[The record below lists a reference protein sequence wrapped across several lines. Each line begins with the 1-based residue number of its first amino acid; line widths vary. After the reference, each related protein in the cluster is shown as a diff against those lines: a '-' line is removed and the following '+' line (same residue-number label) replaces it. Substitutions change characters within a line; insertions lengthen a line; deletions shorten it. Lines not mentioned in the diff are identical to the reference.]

1 MFDKNYVFSHMTRA
15 KGCPFETR
23 KISLTCICD
32 LIDYGKYVSIK
43 IEATMNIKKIVWIAT
58 APVWLPVWPIVAT
71 AKRLYR
77 THNNQKELFRQW
89 KGRKLDPL
97 SSTSREL
104 ESGGVSFREAV
115 AVAERNA
122 RSSGK
127 SYSIAGIRKWFL
139 WRKRLILA
147 GAYPMFVL
155 GLLTCW
161 TDSLGWPTWCGPSLM
176 FVSLQ
181 LALQAVPAQF
191 RIWQIDSQ
199 RLNVV
204 EKGGF
209 DDFKRE
215 CRWFLDSIDPE
226 IRFRSGHIASAVL
239 CVFLLLPAVSHA
251 DAISEITSATTTD
264 DLSMKGLVSMFGQ
277 IVNDPLNAAIGDGG
291 DTLSSQIIKVFCSSL
306 LIMATAMGGY
316 LVLRK
321 TAKTAHDGQYMDRE
335 QGSFWAPIR
344 ILAAFSMLTPLPNG
358 WCLASLLMLF
368 MAKLGIGIANMG
380 TQATMA
386 AFQAGQTFVLQPV
399 APSTDSL
406 AHELFRANLCMFGIN
421 ASLDA
426 VNAAGG
432 FSYAGDYINQSD
444 LPDDNGFILKSRSY
458 TCGGATIDVNSA
470 SALSNIDMSA
480 IQDAHITAL
489 NEMQRALRS
498 GAQEFVSGV
507 LARQQN
513 EGASLVSAEAIIQNA
528 SQIYEN
534 KVTAALR
541 SANLNSQLKNLTA
554 QVADSISTHGWFEL
568 GAWYQTLATA
578 NNRVSEVA
586 AAKGNAFGASV
597 GQQPATDDEYRL
609 VMSAYQAQNSVR
621 SSSGSEML
629 TAKSSYKANEIS
641 GADGVIDYVFHTMFQ
656 NLTAWS
662 VGLAVDDNG
671 IVNPL
676 IAMKNFGDRLLTTSE
691 VGIATFAGLQ
701 ALSKAADSSLLGKV
715 ANFVGLKA
723 LTGFIDSIA
732 WFVKIAL
739 IALLGFGITLSVYL
753 PMLPFIIWLMAC
765 VNYLVIV
772 GEAIFAAPLWAFSH
786 LLSDGEGMG
795 HKTAHGYLFL
805 LNLAFRPILMVGGFL
820 LGGTAVFVG
829 GMLLNTLFETA
840 VANGHSSSV
849 VGVATFVGTLAVYCS
864 LSLGLVSTSF
874 SLTNIV
880 PDGVISWIGGH
891 SGAVLGRDVQDKS
904 QSSMDRM
911 GGKAE
916 QITGQAT
923 GASIVKGAGL
933 PGGKPPE
940 GNSIK

>member
-1 MFDKNYVFSHMTRA
+1 
-15 KGCPFETR
+15 
-23 KISLTCICD
+23 
-32 LIDYGKYVSIK
+32 
-43 IEATMNIKKIVWIAT
+43 MNIKKIVRIAT
-58 APVWLPVWPIVAT
+58 APVWIPLWPIVTT
-71 AKRLYR
+71 AKRLYQ
-77 THNNQKELFRQW
+77 THDNQKELFRQW
-89 KGRKLDPL
+89 KGRKPHALD
-97 SSTSREL
+97 SMSRKP

-115 AVAERNA
+115 AVAEQKAQA
-122 RSSGK
+122 RGK
-127 SYSIAGIRKWFL
+127 SYSVAGIRKWFL
-139 WRKRLILA
+139 WRKRMILA
-147 GAYPMFVL
+147 GAYPMFLL

-161 TDSLGWPTWCGPSLM
+161 TSSFGWPTWCGPGLM
-176 FVSLQ
+176 AMALQ

-191 RIWQIDSQ
+191 RIWQIDNQ
-199 RLNVV
+199 RLSTD

-209 DDFKRE
+209 DDFRRE
-215 CRWFLDSIDPE
+215 CRWFLDSINPE
-226 IRFRSGHIASAVL
+226 VRLRSGHIASAVL
-239 CVFLLLPAVSHA
+239 CAVLLLPAVSHA
-251 DAISEITSATTTD
+251 DAISDITSTTTAD

-291 DTLSSQIIKVFCSSL
+291 DTLVSQVIKVFCSSL
-306 LIMATAMGGY
+306 LIVATAVAGY
-316 LVLRK
+316 LLIKK
-321 TAKTAHDGQYMDRE
+321 TSQTAHDGVFLDRDKA
-335 QGSFWAPIR
+335 SVWMPIR
-344 ILAAFSMLTPLPNG
+344 VLAGFSLLTPLPNG

-406 AHELFRANLCMFGIN
+406 ARELFRANLCMFGIN

-426 VNAAGG
+426 VSAAGG
-432 FSYAGDYINQSD
+432 LSSAGDYINQSG
-444 LPDDNGFILKSRSY
+444 LPEDNGFILKSRSY

-470 SALSNIDMSA
+470 SAVSNIDMTA
-480 IQDAHITAL
+480 VQDAHITAL

-498 GAQEFVSGV
+498 GAQEFVTGV

-513 EGASLVSAEAIIQNA
+513 EDADLVSAEAIIQNA

-534 KVTAALR
+534 RVTAALR
-541 SANLNSQLKNLTA
+541 SANLNNQLKNLTA
-554 QVADSISTHGWFEL
+554 QVVDSITAHGWFEL

-586 AAKGNAFGASV
+586 AAKGSAFGASS
-597 GQQPATDDEYRL
+597 GQRPAIDDEYRL
-609 VMSAYQAQNSVR
+609 VMSAYQAQNS
-621 SSSGSEML
+621 SSSVGML
-629 TAKSSYKANEIS
+629 TAKSTYKANEMS
-641 GADGVIDYVFHTMFQ
+641 GTDGVVDYVFHTMFQ
-656 NLTAWS
+656 DLTAWS
-662 VGLAVDDNG
+662 TDLAADDNG

-691 VGIATFAGLQ
+691 VGIAAFAGLQ
-701 ALSKAADSSLLGKV
+701 ALSQAADSSLLGKV

-732 WFVKIAL
+732 WFVKIVL

-753 PMLPFIIWLMAC
+753 PMLPFIIWLMAS
-765 VNYLVIV
+765 VNYLIII

-795 HKTAHGYLFL
+795 HKTTHGYLFL
-805 LNLAFRPILMVGGFL
+805 LNLSFRPILMVGGFL
-820 LGGTAVFVG
+820 LGGTVVSIG

-849 VGVATFVGTLAVYCS
+849 VGVVTFVGTLGVYCS
-864 LSLGLVSTSF
+864 LALALVSTSF

-880 PDGVISWIGGH
+880 PDSVISWIGGH
-891 SGAVLGRDVQDKS
+891 SGAVLGRDAHDKS
-904 QSSMDRM
+904 QSSVDRM

-916 QITGQAT
+916 HITGQAT
-923 GASIVKGAGL
+923 GAGIAKGSSL
-933 PGGKPPE
+933 PGGKPSE

>member
-1 MFDKNYVFSHMTRA
+1 
-15 KGCPFETR
+15 
-23 KISLTCICD
+23 
-32 LIDYGKYVSIK
+32 
-43 IEATMNIKKIVWIAT
+43 MNIKKIVRIAT
-58 APVWLPVWPIVAT
+58 APVWIPLWPIVTT

-77 THNNQKELFRQW
+77 THDNQKELFRQW
-89 KGRKLDPL
+89 KGQKPNPLDFV
-97 SSTSREL
+97 SREL

-115 AVAERNA
+115 AEAEQKAQA
-122 RSSGK
+122 RGK
-127 SYSIAGIRKWFL
+127 GYSLEDVRKWFL
-139 WRKRLILA
+139 WRKRVILA
-147 GAYPMFVL
+147 GAYPMFLL

-161 TDSLGWPTWCGPSLM
+161 TNSLGWPTWCGPGLM
-176 FVSLQ
+176 FMALQ

-191 RIWQIDSQ
+191 RIWQIDNQ
-199 RLNVV
+199 RLSAD

-209 DDFKRE
+209 DDFRRE

-226 IRFRSGHIASAVL
+226 IRLRSGHIASAVL
-239 CVFLLLPAVSHA
+239 CAVLLLPAVSHA
-251 DAISEITSATTTD
+251 DAISDITSTTTAD

-291 DTLSSQIIKVFCSSL
+291 DTLVSQVIKVFCSSL
-306 LIMATAMGGY
+306 LIVATAVAGY
-316 LVLRK
+316 LLIKK
-321 TAKTAHDGQYMDRE
+321 TSQTAHDGVFLDRDKA
-335 QGSFWAPIR
+335 SVWMPIR
-344 ILAAFSMLTPLPNG
+344 VLAGFSLLTPLPNG

-406 AHELFRANLCMFGIN
+406 ARELFRANLCMFGIN

-426 VNAAGG
+426 VSAAGG
-432 FSYAGDYINQSD
+432 SSSAGDYINQSG
-444 LPDDNGFILKSRSY
+444 LPEDNGFILKSRSY

-470 SALSNIDMSA
+470 SAVSNIDMTA
-480 IQDAHITAL
+480 VQDAHITAL

-498 GAQEFVSGV
+498 GAQEFVTGV

-513 EGASLVSAEAIIQNA
+513 EDTDLVSAEAIIQNA

-534 KVTAALR
+534 RVTAALR
-541 SANLNSQLKNLTA
+541 SANLNNQLKNLTA
-554 QVADSISTHGWFEL
+554 QVVDSITAHGWFEL

-586 AAKGNAFGASV
+586 AAKGSAFGASS
-597 GQQPATDDEYRL
+597 GQRPAIDDEYRL
-609 VMSAYQAQNSVR
+609 VMSAYQAQNS
-621 SSSGSEML
+621 SSSAGML
-629 TAKSSYKANEIS
+629 TAKSTYKANEMS
-641 GADGVIDYVFHTMFQ
+641 GTDGVVDYVFHTMFQ
-656 NLTAWS
+656 DLTAWS
-662 VGLAVDDNG
+662 TGLAADDNG

-691 VGIATFAGLQ
+691 VGIAAFASLQ
-701 ALSKAADSSLLGKV
+701 AAVDGVQSSLLGK
-715 ANFVGLKA
+715 ALSLVGFKA
-723 LTGFIDSIA
+723 AGALVDSIA
-732 WFVKIAL
+732 WFVRIVL
-739 IALLGFGITLSVYL
+739 IALLAFGITLSVYL

-765 VNYLVIV
+765 VNYLIIV

-795 HKTAHGYLFL
+795 HKTSHGYLFL

-840 VANGHSSSV
+840 VANGHSSSI

-874 SLTNIV
+874 SLTNLV
-880 PDGVISWIGGH
+880 PDRVIEWVGGH
-891 SGAVLGRDVQDKS
+891 SGAVLGRDTHDKS
-904 QSSMDRM
+904 QNSMDRM

-916 QITGQAT
+916 HITGQAT
-923 GASIVKGAGL
+923 GAGMAKGPGL
-933 PGGKPPE
+933 PGGKPSG

>member
-1 MFDKNYVFSHMTRA
+1 
-15 KGCPFETR
+15 
-23 KISLTCICD
+23 
-32 LIDYGKYVSIK
+32 
-43 IEATMNIKKIVWIAT
+43 MNIKKIVRIAT
-58 APVWLPVWPIVAT
+58 APVWIPLWPIVTT

-77 THNNQKELFRQW
+77 THDNQKELFRQW
-89 KGRKLDPL
+89 KGQKPNPLDYV
-97 SSTSREL
+97 SREP
-104 ESGGVSFREAV
+104 ESGEVSFREAV
-115 AVAERNA
+115 AEAEQKAKA
-122 RSSGK
+122 RGK
-127 SYSIAGIRKWFL
+127 DYSLAGVRKWFL
-139 WRKRLILA
+139 WRKRMILV
-147 GAYPMFVL
+147 GAYPAFLL

-161 TDSLGWPTWCGPSLM
+161 TSSFGWPTWCGPGLM
-176 FVSLQ
+176 FMALQ
-181 LALQAVPAQF
+181 LALRAVPAQF
-191 RIWQIDSQ
+191 RIWQIDNQ
-199 RLNVV
+199 RLSAD

-209 DDFKRE
+209 DDFRRE
-215 CRWFLDSIDPE
+215 CRWFLDSINPE
-226 IRFRSGHIASAVL
+226 IRLHSGHIASAVL
-239 CVFLLLPAVSHA
+239 CTVLLLPAVSHA
-251 DAISEITSATTTD
+251 DAISDITSTTTAD

-291 DTLSSQIIKVFCSSL
+291 DTLVSQVIKVFCSSL
-306 LIMATAMGGY
+306 LIVATAVAGY
-316 LVLRK
+316 LLIKK
-321 TAKTAHDGQYMDRE
+321 TSQTAHDGVFLDRDKA
-335 QGSFWAPIR
+335 SMWMPIR
-344 ILAAFSMLTPLPNG
+344 ILAGFSLLTPLPNG

-406 AHELFRANLCMFGIN
+406 ARELFRANLCMFGIN

-426 VNAAGG
+426 VNTAGG
-432 FSYAGDYINQSD
+432 LSSSGDYINQSV
-444 LPDDNGFILKSRSY
+444 LPGDNGFILKSRSY

-470 SALSNIDMSA
+470 SATSDIDMTA
-480 IQDAHITAL
+480 VQDAHITAL

-507 LARQQN
+507 LARQQSEDAN
-513 EGASLVSAEAIIQNA
+513 LVSAEAIIQNA

-534 KVTAALR
+534 RVTAALR
-541 SANLNSQLKNLTA
+541 SANLNNQLKNLTA
-554 QVADSISTHGWFEL
+554 QVVESITDHGWFEL

-586 AAKGNAFGASV
+586 AAKGSAFGSSA
-597 GQQPATDDEYRL
+597 GQRPAIDDEYRL
-609 VMSAYQAQNSVR
+609 VMSAYQAQS
-621 SSSGSEML
+621 SSSGAGML
-629 TAKSSYKANEIS
+629 TAKSSYKANEMS

-656 NLTAWS
+656 DLTAWS
-662 VGLAVDDNG
+662 TGLSADDNG

-691 VGIATFAGLQ
+691 VGIATFAGIQ
-701 ALSKAADSSLLGKV
+701 ALSEGTKSSLVGKAASLFGFDTV
-715 ANFVGLKA
+715 PA
-723 LTGFIDSIA
+723 LISSIA
-732 WFVKIAL
+732 WFVKIVL
-739 IALLGFGITLSVYL
+739 IALLGFGVTLSVYL

-765 VNYLVIV
+765 VNYLIIV

-795 HKTAHGYLFL
+795 HKTSHGYLFL

-820 LGGTAVFVG
+820 LGGTALFVG

-849 VGVATFVGTLAVYCS
+849 VGVATFIGTLAVYCS

-880 PDGVISWIGGH
+880 PDGVIAWIGGH
-891 SGAVLGRDVQDKS
+891 SGAVLGRDAQDKS
-904 QSSMDRM
+904 QSSVDRM

-916 QITGQAT
+916 HITGQAT
-923 GASIVKGAGL
+923 GAGMAKVPGL
-933 PGGKPPE
+933 PGGKPPG
-940 GNSIK
+940 GNSLK

>member
-1 MFDKNYVFSHMTRA
+1 
-15 KGCPFETR
+15 
-23 KISLTCICD
+23 
-32 LIDYGKYVSIK
+32 
-43 IEATMNIKKIVWIAT
+43 MNLKKIVRIAT
-58 APVWLPVWPIVAT
+58 APVWLPLWPIVIT

-77 THNNQKELFRQW
+77 THDNQKELFRQW
-89 KGRKLDPL
+89 RGQKLDPL
-97 SSTSREL
+97 NPTYREP
-104 ESGGVSFREAV
+104 ESGGMSFREAV
-115 AVAERNA
+115 AIAEKNA
-122 RSSGK
+122 QSRGK
-127 SYSIAGIRKWFL
+127 TYSIAGVRQWFL

-147 GAYPMFVL
+147 CAYPMFVL

-161 TDSLGWPTWCGPSLM
+161 TSAFGWPTWCGPGLM
-176 FVSLQ
+176 FVALQ

-199 RLNVV
+199 RLSIA

-209 DDFKRE
+209 NDFRRE
-215 CRWFLDSIDPE
+215 CRWFLDSINPE
-226 IRFRSGHIASAVL
+226 IRIRSSHIVSAVI
-239 CVFLLLPAVSHA
+239 CTVLLLPAISHA
-251 DAISEITSATTTD
+251 DALSDITSTTTAD
-264 DLSMKGLVSMFGQ
+264 DLSMQGLVSMFGQ

-291 DTLSSQIIKVFCSSL
+291 DTLVARVIKVFCFAL

-316 LVLRK
+316 LFTKK
-321 TAKTAHDGQYMDRE
+321 TAQTAHDGIFLDRE
-335 QGSFWAPIR
+335 KTSMWMPIR
-344 ILAAFSMLTPLPNG
+344 VLAGFSMLTPLPNG

-386 AFQAGQTFVLQPV
+386 AFQAGQTFIIQPV
-399 APSTDSL
+399 SPSTENLSK
-406 AHELFRANLCMFGIN
+406 ALFEANLCMFGIN
-421 ASLDA
+421 ASLDSIVKNGGLA
-426 VNAAGG
+426 FPSDYVN
-432 FSYAGDYINQSD
+432 Q
-444 LPDDNGFILKSRSY
+444 LPQEDGFILRSSSY
-458 TCGGATIDVNSA
+458 TCGGATIAVDNS
-470 SALSNIDMSA
+470 SQVSGIDLSSVQN
-480 IQDAHITAL
+480 AHIEAL
-489 NEMQRALRS
+489 NEMQRSLRS
-498 GAQEFVSGV
+498 GAEEFVNNVIERREDKNS
-507 LARQQN
+507 R
-513 EGASLVSAEAIIQNA
+513 LVNAEAIIQNA
-528 SQIYEN
+528 SQVYEN
-534 KVTAALR
+534 RVTAALR
-541 SANLNSQLKNLTA
+541 SANLNSQLKNLTE
-554 QVADSISTHGWFEL
+554 QVADSITTHGWFEL

-586 AAKGNAFGASV
+586 AAKGSAFGASI
-597 GQQPATDDEYRL
+597 GQPPLTIDEYKSA
-609 VMSAYQAQNSVR
+609 MSAYQAQNSIN
-621 SSSGSEML
+621 SNNTGIL
-629 TAKSSYKANEIS
+629 NAKSSYKANEAS
-641 GADGVIDYVFHTMFQ
+641 GADGVIDYLFHTMFQ

-662 VGLAVDDNG
+662 TGLANDDNG

-723 LTGFIDSIA
+723 LTGFIDSIS
-732 WFVKIAL
+732 WFVKIVL

-795 HKTAHGYLFL
+795 QKTSHGYLFL

-820 LGGTAVFVG
+820 LGGTILFVG

-864 LSLGLVSTSF
+864 LSLSLVSTSF
-874 SLTNIV
+874 SLTNLV
-880 PDGVISWIGGH
+880 PDRVIEWVGGH

-904 QSSMDRM
+904 QSSVDKM

-916 QITGQAT
+916 HITGKAT
-923 GASIVKGAGL
+923 GAGMEKGPGL
-933 PGGKPPE
+933 PGG
-940 GNSIK
+940 NSLK

>member
-1 MFDKNYVFSHMTRA
+1 
-15 KGCPFETR
+15 
-23 KISLTCICD
+23 
-32 LIDYGKYVSIK
+32 
-43 IEATMNIKKIVWIAT
+43 
-58 APVWLPVWPIVAT
+58 
-71 AKRLYR
+71 
-77 THNNQKELFRQW
+77 
-89 KGRKLDPL
+89 
-97 SSTSREL
+97 
-104 ESGGVSFREAV
+104 
-115 AVAERNA
+115 
-122 RSSGK
+122 
-127 SYSIAGIRKWFL
+127 
-139 WRKRLILA
+139 
-147 GAYPMFVL
+147 MFVL

-161 TDSLGWPTWCGPSLM
+161 TDSFGWPTWCGPGLM
-176 FVSLQ
+176 FVALQ

-199 RLNVV
+199 RLSIA

-209 DDFKRE
+209 DDFRRE
-215 CRWFLDSIDPE
+215 CRWFLNSINPE
-226 IRFRSGHIASAVL
+226 IRISSGHIASAVI
-239 CVFLLLPAVSHA
+239 CTVLLLPAVSHA
-251 DAISEITSATTTD
+251 DAISDITSTTTAD

-291 DTLSSQIIKVFCSSL
+291 DTLVAQVIKVFCFAL

-316 LVLRK
+316 LITKK
-321 TAKTAHDGQYMDRE
+321 TAQTAHDGIFLDRE
-335 QGSFWAPIR
+335 KASMWMPIR
-344 ILAAFSMLTPLPNG
+344 VLAGFSMLTPLPNG

-380 TQATMA
+380 IQATMS

-406 AHELFRANLCMFGIN
+406 ARELFRANLCMFGIN
-421 ASLDA
+421 ASLDS
-426 VNAAGG
+426 VGAAGG
-432 FSYAGDYINQSD
+432 FSLNGDYINQSS

-470 SALSNIDMSA
+470 SAVSNIDMSA
-480 IQDAHITAL
+480 VQDAHITAL

-513 EGASLVSAEAIIQNA
+513 EDAILVSAEAIIQNA

-554 QVADSISTHGWFEL
+554 QVADSITAHGWFEL

-586 AAKGNAFGASV
+586 AAKGSAFGASI
-597 GQQPATDDEYRL
+597 GQQPVTVDAYKL
-609 VMSAYQAQNSVR
+609 AISAYQAQNSV
-621 SSSGSEML
+621 STSSGSEML
-629 TAKSSYKANEIS
+629 TAKSSYKANEAS
-641 GADGVIDYVFHTMFQ
+641 GADGVIDFVFHTMFQ
-656 NLTAWS
+656 DLTAWS
-662 VGLAVDDNG
+662 TGLAADDNG

-691 VGIATFAGLQ
+691 VGIAAFASLQ
-701 ALSKAADSSLLGKV
+701 AAVDGVQSSLLGK
-715 ANFVGLKA
+715 ALNLVGFKA
-723 LTGFIDSIA
+723 AGALVDSIA
-732 WFVKIAL
+732 WFVRIVL
-739 IALLGFGITLSVYL
+739 IALLAFGITLSVYL

-820 LGGTAVFVG
+820 LGGTVLFVG

-874 SLTNIV
+874 SLTHIV
-880 PDGVISWIGGH
+880 PDGVIAWIGGH
-891 SGAVLGRDVQDKS
+891 AGAVLGRDVQDKS
-904 QSSMDRM
+904 QSSVDRM

-916 QITGQAT
+916 HMAGQVTGSSMAKGT
-923 GASIVKGAGL
+923 GLS
-933 PGGKPPE
+933 GGKH
-940 GNSIK
+940 

>member
-1 MFDKNYVFSHMTRA
+1 
-15 KGCPFETR
+15 
-23 KISLTCICD
+23 
-32 LIDYGKYVSIK
+32 
-43 IEATMNIKKIVWIAT
+43 MNIKKIVRIAT
-58 APVWLPVWPIVAT
+58 APVWIPLWPIVTT

-77 THNNQKELFRQW
+77 THDNQKELFRQW
-89 KGRKLDPL
+89 KGRKPHALD
-97 SSTSREL
+97 SMSRKP
-104 ESGGVSFREAV
+104 ESGEVSFREAV
-115 AVAERNA
+115 TVAEQKAQA
-122 RSSGK
+122 RGK
-127 SYSIAGIRKWFL
+127 SYSVAGVRKWFL
-139 WRKRLILA
+139 WRKRMILA
-147 GAYPMFVL
+147 GAYPVFLL

-161 TDSLGWPTWCGPSLM
+161 TSSFGWPTWCGPGLM
-176 FVSLQ
+176 AMALQ

-191 RIWQIDSQ
+191 RIWQIDNQ
-199 RLNVV
+199 RLSAD

-209 DDFKRE
+209 DDFRRE

-226 IRFRSGHIASAVL
+226 VRLRSGHIASAVL
-239 CVFLLLPAVSHA
+239 CAVLLLPAVSHA
-251 DAISEITSATTTD
+251 DAIRDITSTTTAG

-291 DTLSSQIIKVFCSSL
+291 DTLVSQVIKVFCSSL
-306 LIMATAMGGY
+306 LIVATAVAGY
-316 LVLRK
+316 LLIKK
-321 TAKTAHDGQYMDRE
+321 TSQTAHDGVFLDRDKA
-335 QGSFWAPIR
+335 SMWMPIR
-344 ILAAFSMLTPLPNG
+344 ILAGFSLLTPLPNG

-380 TQATMA
+380 TQATMV

-406 AHELFRANLCMFGIN
+406 ARELFRANLCMFGIN
-421 ASLDA
+421 ASLDT
-426 VNAAGG
+426 VSAAGG
-432 FSYAGDYINQSD
+432 LSSAGDYVNQSG
-444 LPDDNGFILKSRSY
+444 LPEDNGFILKSRSY
-458 TCGGATIDVNSA
+458 TCGGATIDVSSA
-470 SALSNIDMSA
+470 SAVSNIDMTVV
-480 IQDAHITAL
+480 QDAHISAL

-513 EGASLVSAEAIIQNA
+513 EDANLVSAEAIIQNA

-534 KVTAALR
+534 RVTAALR
-541 SANLNSQLKNLTA
+541 SANLNNQLKNLTA
-554 QVADSISTHGWFEL
+554 QVVDSITTHGWFEL

-586 AAKGNAFGASV
+586 AAKGSAFGSSA
-597 GQQPATDDEYRL
+597 GQRPAIDDEYRL
-609 VMSAYQAQNSVR
+609 VMSAYQAQS
-621 SSSGSEML
+621 SSSGAGML
-629 TAKSSYKANEIS
+629 TAKSSYKANEMS

-656 NLTAWS
+656 DLTAWS
-662 VGLAVDDNG
+662 TDLATDENG

-701 ALSKAADSSLLGKV
+701 ALSQAADSSLLGKV

-732 WFVKIAL
+732 WFVKIVL

-765 VNYLVIV
+765 VNYLIIV

-795 HKTAHGYLFL
+795 HKTTHGYLFL
-805 LNLAFRPILMVGGFL
+805 LNLSFRPVLMVGGFL
-820 LGGTAVFVG
+820 LGGTIVSIG

-849 VGVATFVGTLAVYCS
+849 VGVATFVGTLGVYCS
-864 LSLGLVSTSF
+864 LSLALVSTSF

-891 SGAVLGRDVQDKS
+891 SGAVLGRDAHDKS
-904 QSSMDRM
+904 QSSVDRM

-916 QITGQAT
+916 NITGQAT
-923 GASIVKGAGL
+923 GAGIEKGSSL
-933 PGGKPPE
+933 PGGKSSE

>member
-1 MFDKNYVFSHMTRA
+1 
-15 KGCPFETR
+15 
-23 KISLTCICD
+23 
-32 LIDYGKYVSIK
+32 
-43 IEATMNIKKIVWIAT
+43 MNIKKIVRIAT
-58 APVWLPVWPIVAT
+58 APVWIPLWPIVTT

-77 THNNQKELFRQW
+77 THDNQKELFRQW
-89 KGRKLDPL
+89 KGRKPHALD
-97 SSTSREL
+97 SMSRKPV
-104 ESGGVSFREAV
+104 SGGASFREAV
-115 AVAERNA
+115 AVAEQKAQA
-122 RSSGK
+122 RGK
-127 SYSIAGIRKWFL
+127 SYSVAGVRKWFL
-139 WRKRLILA
+139 WRKRMILA
-147 GAYPMFVL
+147 GAYPMFLL

-161 TDSLGWPTWCGPSLM
+161 TSSFGWPTWCGSGLM
-176 FVSLQ
+176 AMALQ

-191 RIWQIDSQ
+191 RIWQIDNQ
-199 RLNVV
+199 RLSAD

-209 DDFKRE
+209 DDFRRE

-239 CVFLLLPAVSHA
+239 CAVLLLPAVSHA
-251 DAISEITSATTTD
+251 DAISDITSATTAD

-277 IVNDPLNAAIGDGG
+277 IMNDPLNAAIGDGG
-291 DTLSSQIIKVFCSSL
+291 DTLASQVIKVFCSSL

-316 LVLRK
+316 LFIKK
-321 TAKTAHDGQYMDRE
+321 TSQTAHDGAFLDRE
-335 QGSFWAPIR
+335 KTSFWMPIR
-344 ILAAFSMLTPLPNG
+344 VLAGFSMLTPLPNG

-380 TQATMA
+380 TQATMS
-386 AFQAGQTFVLQPV
+386 AFQAGQTFILQPV

-406 AHELFRANLCMFGIN
+406 ARELFRANLCMFGIN

-432 FSYAGDYINQSD
+432 FSYAGDYINQSV

-458 TCGGATIDVNSA
+458 TCGGATIDVSSA
-470 SALSNIDMSA
+470 SVLSNIDMSA
-480 IQDAHITAL
+480 VQDAHITAL

-513 EGASLVSAEAIIQNA
+513 EDASLVSAEAIIQNA

-554 QVADSISTHGWFEL
+554 QVADSISAHGWFEL

-586 AAKGNAFGASV
+586 AAKGSAFGSSV
-597 GQQPATDDEYRL
+597 GQQPATADAYRL
-609 VMSAYQAQNSVR
+609 VMSAYQAQNSV
-621 SSSGSEML
+621 SANSGAGML

-641 GADGVIDYVFHTMFQ
+641 GTDGVIDYVFHTMFQ
-656 NLTAWS
+656 DLTAWS
-662 VGLAVDDNG
+662 TGLAADDNG

-691 VGIATFAGLQ
+691 VGIAAFAGLQ
-701 ALSKAADSSLLGKV
+701 ALSQAADSSLLGKV
-715 ANFVGLKA
+715 ANFVGLKS

-732 WFVKIAL
+732 WFVKIVL

-753 PMLPFIIWLMAC
+753 PMLPFIIWLMAS
-765 VNYLVIV
+765 VNYLIII

-795 HKTAHGYLFL
+795 HKTTHGYLFL
-805 LNLAFRPILMVGGFL
+805 LNLSFRPILMVGGFL
-820 LGGTAVFVG
+820 LGGTVVSIG

-849 VGVATFVGTLAVYCS
+849 VGVVTFVGTLGVYCS
-864 LSLGLVSTSF
+864 LSLALVSTSF

-891 SGAVLGRDVQDKS
+891 SGAVLGRDAHDKS
-904 QSSMDRM
+904 QSSVDRM

-916 QITGQAT
+916 HITGQAT
-923 GASIVKGAGL
+923 GAGIAKGSSL
-933 PGGKPPE
+933 PGGKPSE

>member
-1 MFDKNYVFSHMTRA
+1 
-15 KGCPFETR
+15 
-23 KISLTCICD
+23 
-32 LIDYGKYVSIK
+32 
-43 IEATMNIKKIVWIAT
+43 MNIKKIVRIAT
-58 APVWLPVWPIVAT
+58 APVWIPLWPIVAT

-77 THNNQKELFRQW
+77 THDNQKELFRQW
-89 KGRKLDPL
+89 KGRKPHALD
-97 SSTSREL
+97 SMSRKPM
-104 ESGGVSFREAV
+104 SGGTSFREAV
-115 AVAERNA
+115 AVAEQKAQA
-122 RSSGK
+122 RGK
-127 SYSIAGIRKWFL
+127 SYSVAGVRKWFL
-139 WRKRLILA
+139 WRKRMILA
-147 GAYPMFVL
+147 GAYPMFLL

-161 TDSLGWPTWCGPSLM
+161 TSSFGWPTWCGPGLM
-176 FVSLQ
+176 AMALQ

-191 RIWQIDSQ
+191 RIWQIDNQ
-199 RLNVV
+199 RLSAD

-209 DDFKRE
+209 DDFRRE
-215 CRWFLDSIDPE
+215 CRWFLDSIDPD

-239 CVFLLLPAVSHA
+239 CAVLLLPTVSHA
-251 DAISEITSATTTD
+251 DAISDITSATTAD

-291 DTLSSQIIKVFCSSL
+291 DTLASQVIKVFCSSL

-316 LVLRK
+316 LFIKK
-321 TAKTAHDGQYMDRE
+321 TSQTAHDGAFLDRE
-335 QGSFWAPIR
+335 KTSFWMPIR
-344 ILAAFSMLTPLPNG
+344 VLAGFSMLTPLPNG

-380 TQATMA
+380 TQATMS
-386 AFQAGQTFVLQPV
+386 AFQAGQTFILQPV

-406 AHELFRANLCMFGIN
+406 ARELFRANLCMFGIN

-432 FSYAGDYINQSD
+432 FSYAGDYINQSV

-458 TCGGATIDVNSA
+458 TCGGATIDVSSA
-470 SALSNIDMSA
+470 SVLSNIDMSA
-480 IQDAHITAL
+480 VQDAHITAL

-513 EGASLVSAEAIIQNA
+513 EDASLVSAEAIIQNA

-554 QVADSISTHGWFEL
+554 QVADSIIAHGWFEL

-586 AAKGNAFGASV
+586 AAKGSAFGSSV
-597 GQQPATDDEYRL
+597 GQQPATADAYRL
-609 VMSAYQAQNSVR
+609 VMSAYQTQNSV
-621 SSSGSEML
+621 SANSGAGML

-641 GADGVIDYVFHTMFQ
+641 GTDGVIDYVFHTMFQ
-656 NLTAWS
+656 DLTAWS
-662 VGLAVDDNG
+662 TGLAADDNG

-691 VGIATFAGLQ
+691 VGITAFAGLQ
-701 ALSKAADSSLLGKV
+701 ALSQAADSSLLGKV

-732 WFVKIAL
+732 WFVKIVL

-753 PMLPFIIWLMAC
+753 PMLPFIIWLMAS
-765 VNYLVIV
+765 VNYLIII

-795 HKTAHGYLFL
+795 HKTTHGYLFL
-805 LNLAFRPILMVGGFL
+805 LNLSFRPILMVGGFL
-820 LGGTAVFVG
+820 LGGTVVSIG

-849 VGVATFVGTLAVYCS
+849 VGVVTFVGTLGVYCS
-864 LSLGLVSTSF
+864 LSLALVSTSF

-891 SGAVLGRDVQDKS
+891 SGAVLGRDAHDKS
-904 QSSMDRM
+904 QSSVDRM

-916 QITGQAT
+916 HITGQAT
-923 GASIVKGAGL
+923 GAGIAKGSSL
-933 PGGKPPE
+933 PGGKPSE

>member
-1 MFDKNYVFSHMTRA
+1 
-15 KGCPFETR
+15 
-23 KISLTCICD
+23 
-32 LIDYGKYVSIK
+32 
-43 IEATMNIKKIVWIAT
+43 MNIKKIVRIAT
-58 APVWLPVWPIVAT
+58 APVWIPLWPIVTT

-77 THNNQKELFRQW
+77 THDNQKELFRQW
-89 KGRKLDPL
+89 KGRKPHALD
-97 SSTSREL
+97 SMSRKPV
-104 ESGGVSFREAV
+104 SGGASFREAV
-115 AVAERNA
+115 AVAEQKAQA
-122 RSSGK
+122 RGK
-127 SYSIAGIRKWFL
+127 SYSVAGVRKWFL
-139 WRKRLILA
+139 WRKRMILA
-147 GAYPMFVL
+147 GAYPMFLL

-161 TDSLGWPTWCGPSLM
+161 TSSFGWPTWCGPGLM
-176 FVSLQ
+176 AMALQ

-191 RIWQIDSQ
+191 RIWQIDNQ
-199 RLNVV
+199 RLSAD

-209 DDFKRE
+209 DDFRRE

-239 CVFLLLPAVSHA
+239 CAVLLLPAVSHA
-251 DAISEITSATTTD
+251 DAISDITSATTAD

-291 DTLSSQIIKVFCSSL
+291 DTLASQVIKVFCSSL

-316 LVLRK
+316 LFIKK
-321 TAKTAHDGQYMDRE
+321 TSQTAHDGAFLDRE
-335 QGSFWAPIR
+335 KTSFWMPIR
-344 ILAAFSMLTPLPNG
+344 VLAGFSMLTPLPNG

-380 TQATMA
+380 TQATMS
-386 AFQAGQTFVLQPV
+386 AFQAGQTFILQPV

-406 AHELFRANLCMFGIN
+406 ARELFRANLCMFGIN

-432 FSYAGDYINQSD
+432 FSYAGDYINQSV

-458 TCGGATIDVNSA
+458 TCGGATIDVSSA
-470 SALSNIDMSA
+470 SVLSNIDMSA
-480 IQDAHITAL
+480 VQDAHITAL

-513 EGASLVSAEAIIQNA
+513 EDASLVSAEAIIQNA

-554 QVADSISTHGWFEL
+554 QVADSISAHGWFEL

-586 AAKGNAFGASV
+586 AAKGSAFGSSV
-597 GQQPATDDEYRL
+597 GQQPATADAYRL
-609 VMSAYQAQNSVR
+609 VMSAYQAQNSV
-621 SSSGSEML
+621 SANSGAGML

-641 GADGVIDYVFHTMFQ
+641 GTDGVIDYVFHTMFQ
-656 NLTAWS
+656 DLTAWS
-662 VGLAVDDNG
+662 TGLAADDNG

-691 VGIATFAGLQ
+691 VGIAAFAGLQ
-701 ALSKAADSSLLGKV
+701 ALSQAADSSLLGKM

-732 WFVKIAL
+732 WFVKIVL

-753 PMLPFIIWLMAC
+753 PMLPFIIWLMAS
-765 VNYLVIV
+765 VNYLIII

-795 HKTAHGYLFL
+795 HKTTHGYLFL
-805 LNLAFRPILMVGGFL
+805 LNLSFRPILMVGGFL
-820 LGGTAVFVG
+820 LGGTVVSIG

-849 VGVATFVGTLAVYCS
+849 VGVVTFVGTLGVYCS
-864 LSLGLVSTSF
+864 LSLALVSTSF

-891 SGAVLGRDVQDKS
+891 SGAVLGRDAHDKS
-904 QSSMDRM
+904 QSSVDRM

-916 QITGQAT
+916 HITGQAT
-923 GASIVKGAGL
+923 GAGIAKGLSL
-933 PGGKPPE
+933 PGGKPSE

>member
-23 KISLTCICD
+23 KISLTYICD
-32 LIDYGKYVSIK
+32 LIDCEKYVSIE
-43 IEATMNIKKIVWIAT
+43 IEATMNIKKIVRIAT
-58 APVWLPVWPIVAT
+58 APVWLPLWPLLAT

-77 THNNQKELFRQW
+77 THDNQKELFRQW
-89 KGRKLDPL
+89 NDRKLDPL
-97 SSTSREL
+97 NSTSREL
-104 ESGGVSFREAV
+104 ESGGMSFREAV
-115 AVAERNA
+115 AIAERNA

-127 SYSIAGIRKWFL
+127 SYSITGIRKWFL

-147 GAYPMFVL
+147 GAYPMFFL

-199 RLNVV
+199 RLSVA

-209 DDFKRE
+209 DDFKQE

-239 CVFLLLPAVSHA
+239 CVVLLLPAVSHA
-251 DAISEITSATTTD
+251 DAISDITSATTTD

-291 DTLSSQIIKVFCSSL
+291 DTLASQVIKVFCSSL

-316 LVLRK
+316 LFIKK
-321 TAKTAHDGQYMDRE
+321 TSQTAHDGAFLDRE
-335 QGSFWAPIR
+335 KTSFWMPIR
-344 ILAAFSMLTPLPNG
+344 VLAGFSMLTPLPNG

-380 TQATMA
+380 TQATMS
-386 AFQAGQTFVLQPV
+386 AFQAGQTFILQPV

-406 AHELFRANLCMFGIN
+406 ARELFRANLCMFGIN

-458 TCGGATIDVNSA
+458 TCGGATIDVNSD

-480 IQDAHITAL
+480 VQDAHITAL

-513 EGASLVSAEAIIQNA
+513 EDASLVSAEAIIQNA

-554 QVADSISTHGWFEL
+554 QVADSISAHGWFEL

-586 AAKGNAFGASV
+586 AAKGSAFGSSV
-597 GQQPATDDEYRL
+597 GQQPATADVYRL
-609 VMSAYQAQNSVR
+609 VMSAYQAQNSV
-621 SSSGSEML
+621 SANSGAGML

-662 VGLAVDDNG
+662 TGLAADDNG

-676 IAMKNFGDRLLTTSE
+676 ISMKNFGDRLLTTSE
-691 VGIATFAGLQ
+691 VGIATFAGIQ
-701 ALSKAADSSLLGKV
+701 ALSEGTKSSLVGKAASLFGFDTV
-715 ANFVGLKA
+715 PA
-723 LTGFIDSIA
+723 LISSIA
-732 WFVKIAL
+732 WFVKIVL
-739 IALLGFGITLSVYL
+739 IALLGFGVTLSVYL

-765 VNYLVIV
+765 VNYLIIV

-795 HKTAHGYLFL
+795 HKTSHGYLFL

-849 VGVATFVGTLAVYCS
+849 VGVATFVGMLAVYCS
-864 LSLGLVSTSF
+864 LSLGLVSVSF
-874 SLTNIV
+874 SLTNVV
-880 PDGVISWIGGH
+880 PDGVIAWIGGH
-891 SGAVLGRDVQDKS
+891 SGAVLGRDAQDKS
-904 QSSMDRM
+904 QSSVDRM

-916 QITGQAT
+916 HITGQAT
-923 GASIVKGAGL
+923 GASMVKGPGL
-933 PGGKPPE
+933 PGGKLSG
-940 GNSIK
+940 GNSLK